1 MATAIFD
8 TLAYAKKLKEAGF
21 SERQAEIQA
30 ESLAEIVTDYLVT
43 NEYLQMGLRELEYR
57 LVIKLGAMIAT
68 AIVIVAT
75 LVKLL

>member
-30 ESLAEIVTDYLVT
+30 EALAEIVSDHLVT
-43 NEYLQMGLRELEYR
+43 KEDLQRELKELEYR
-57 LVIKLGAMIAT
+57 LIIKLGTMTAT
-68 AIVIVAT
+68 AIVIVAA

>member
-1 MATAIFD
+1 VATAIFD

>member
-1 MATAIFD
+1 MFD
-8 TLAYAKKLKEAGF
+8 TLAYARKLKEAGF

-30 ESLAEIVTDYLVT
+30 EALAEIVTDRLVSK
-43 NEYLQMGLRELEYR
+43 EDLQRELKELEYR
-57 LVIKLGAMIAT
+57 LVIKLGAMTAT